1 LKEVEKWSRSFTQFD
16 KLTAGFESLRVIGII
31 LTTISSEKNKTGFLL
46 ELIPVNSDT
55 GMTF

>member
-1 LKEVEKWSRSFTQFD
+1 LREVEKWSRSSTQFD